1 MLRIKTDSSSS
12 DNDVRSLLLFQNTLL
27 QILSISL
34 AINNQLWKTAFRTL
48 IFHTFWIF
56 HLAFLW
62 KGTSIT
68 LCVETIFTIPRGRQA
83 GEIWLLSFSAEQ
95 KTESYFNYKI
105 LWLLYISFGRKYF
118 LYSSFFPQNRKKNT
132 KNKQKRQQLKELQ
145 EYRYTS
151 QVKNAFNTVVTR
163 SRNQT
168 AQQIIFYLHYSIQ
181 LFCPLVW
188 QQTRD

>member
-34 AINNQLWKTAFRTL
+34 AINSQLWKTAFITL
-48 IFHTFWIF
+48 IFH
-56 HLAFLW
+56 LAILW
-62 KGTSIT
+62 KWTSIT
-68 LCVETIFTIPRGRQA
+68 LCAETILTIPKGRQA
-83 GEIWLLSFSAEQ
+83 GEIWLFSFRVEQ
-95 KTESYFNYKI
+95 KTKSYFNYKI
-105 LWLLYISFGRKYF
+105 LWLLYISFGRKYSF
-118 LYSSFFPQNRKKNT
+118 YSPPKKEKKKT
-132 KNKQKRQQLKELQ
+132 PKTNKQKRQQLKELQ

-163 SRNQT
+163 PCNQI

-181 LFCPLVW
+181 MFCPPAW
-188 QQTRD
+188 QHTGD